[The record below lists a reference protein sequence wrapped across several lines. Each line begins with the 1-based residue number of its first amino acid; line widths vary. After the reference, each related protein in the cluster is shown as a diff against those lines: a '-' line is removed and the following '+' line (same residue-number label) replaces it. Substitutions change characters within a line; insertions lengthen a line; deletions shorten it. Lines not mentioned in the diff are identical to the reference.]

1 MKKNANIQ
9 FQYVVIFVGI
19 VLLIAKFIA
28 YFLTQSNAILTDAL
42 ESIINVLAGLF
53 TLVSLYF
60 AAQPKDRNHPYGHG
74 KIEFLSA
81 AFEGSLI
88 LLVGIGMMVKMGYN
102 VFYPVE
108 IKELDIG
115 IALTAMAGVINYG
128 MGWMLVRQGKKGSSL
143 ALQASGTHLQ
153 SDAYSTV
160 GLVLGLGLMKWTQ
173 IYWIDHLITL
183 VLGGVIAVT
192 GFQILRK
199 ALAGIMDE
207 YDRDLL
213 QSLVQFLHKNREDN
227 WIDIHNLRIIQ
238 YGEAIHID
246 CHLTLP
252 WYFDLKKVHYE
263 VSHLEEIVRSDTS
276 RSVELFVHTDPC
288 EPPLA
293 CEICSKHDCHLR
305 QGIFKGKVEWTL
317 DNVLENKKHC
327 KTKK

>member
-9 FQYVVIFVGI
+9 IQYVVIVIGI
-19 VLLIAKFIA
+19 VLLITKFAA

-42 ESIINVLAGLF
+42 ESIINVLAGGF
-53 TLVSLYF
+53 TLASLYF

-88 LLVGIGMMVKMGYN
+88 LLVGVGMMAKVGYN
-102 VFYPVE
+102 VFYPIE

-115 IALTAMAGVINYG
+115 ILLTAIAGVINYG
-128 MGWMLVRQGKKGSSL
+128 MGWMLVRQGEKGSSL
-143 ALQASGTHLQ
+143 ALESSGKHLQ

-160 GLVLGLGLMKWTQ
+160 GLVLGLALMKWTQ
-173 IYWIDHLITL
+173 VYWIDHLITL
-183 VLGGVIAVT
+183 ILGGIIAVT

-207 YDRDLL
+207 YDKGLL
-213 QSLVQFLHKNREDN
+213 QSLVQFLQKNRKDN

-252 WYFDLKKVHYE
+252 WYFNLKEANFE
-263 VSHLEEIVRSDTS
+263 VRQLEEIIRNDTP
-276 RSVELFVHTDPC
+276 RSVELFVHVDPC
-288 EPPLA
+288 EPSTA
-293 CEICSKHDCHLR
+293 CKICSKENCPVR
-305 QGIFKGKVEWTL
+305 EGVFKEKVVWTL
-317 DNVLENKKHC
+317 DNVLENKKHRLPDF
-327 KTKK
+327 